1 MATIDSLDIQIS
13 ASAQKASQA
22 IDILVGKLGNLAN
35 ALKIDTSKLENIGK
49 IINLGEVSEQAKT
62 VSENI
67 GNMGAKVSQSMK
79 PIQEQAKKAAKDLS
93 QITEQYKDLGKGF
106 TFSGDT
112 SSLKKQI
119 DSYSNALEK
128 AKLKKQEL
136 EASGKTEGQMYE
148 YAVRDVLKYEN
159 VLESLKSQLSS
170 VEVPHIDLSALNQE
184 ELNNWFNNLPT
195 VAQQAAQS
203 ITSSLGQIEIP
214 KIEGIDTESLNYN
227 ANAMKA
233 VFGEAASEIQNYTE
247 AITRFGEQ
255 AGAVLNQPIKTDLSQ
270 MSTKEL
276 DEWFNNLPSIKAEV
290 EKAAQDI
297 NNTLNQIQQP
307 RSINISTESL
317 NYNADA
323 MKAVFGEAAEG
334 IRNFQDAVQ
343 TLGSQAGKTLN
354 ESMLRMQ
361 ELGERLKNL
370 EIPPIREENLKK
382 LQSSLEKTES
392 KLDELRANLANGL
405 EMGRIAE
412 SVDDKNYVKLQEQ
425 IALTE
430 KQAEAL
436 RAKIQEVEQQSKT
449 NWAQSLS
456 NALGKVASF
465 AKQAHTSLSRI
476 SSVLKR
482 LNTGLNKAVGKFMS
496 LGKSLS
502 HVSKSSK
509 KSELSLS
516 KAFKMIL
523 RYGLGIRSVYTL
535 INKLRRAIIEG
546 FKNLALYS
554 DEVNASIS
562 MLKGSFE
569 TLKNSSA
576 AALSPLLNAIAPAL
590 NAIIQLCIRATNAIN
605 QFLSAIFGK
614 GYWIKAKDQ
623 VVDYADSIK
632 KAGKEA
638 KNGIR
643 QFDELKL
650 ISTDS
655 GNGGGADSNAGD
667 MFETLPIE
675 DRFKEAAEKT
685 KKVLEDLFKPLKA
698 AWDSEGKFVMDSWKY
713 ALDEIKKLA
722 KDIGRDFLEVWN
734 QEETV
739 AMFEDILHIIGDIGI
754 IVGNLAKNFREAWN
768 TNQVGLNIFENI
780 RDILAVIVHNIRL
793 AADYTVEWSKTLD
806 FYPLLSK
813 IEEWTKSLVPVFDSL
828 SGIVTDF
835 YTKVLLPLA
844 KWTLEQGL
852 PDLLQVFIDFND
864 KVDWTILR
872 ANLAEFWQHLEPF
885 AETIGEGLIIFIS
898 RVSDA
903 LANFINSDS
912 FVLFLNSIEEWMDNV
927 TPEQVAD
934 GITKLV
940 EALILFKLAVMGF
953 SGLKTISEIFLTL
966 TTVGTQLGTMFSG
979 LGTAIST
986 VATFFAGLSAP
997 VLLVA
1002 AAIATL
1008 VAGLGLTYA
1017 TNEEVRQ
1024 SFDEAINSIKEGL
1037 QPALEFITNTV
1048 LPDLNN
1054 GWNKLMEVL
1063 SPLGNF
1069 LSGMFV
1075 SIWQDMINPALTY
1088 VGETVLP
1095 KVTSVFENLWNNVL
1109 VPLGNFI
1116 ASVLTPVIQIV
1127 SDVLTIL
1134 WQNIV
1139 VPLADAIG
1147 NILSKAFEGICDIF
1161 NETVIPIVNAV
1172 IDVFQFLWDNVFSP
1186 IVDFLWDTFKPVF
1199 EDVFETIGGL
1209 IDALSQAF
1217 GGLIDFIVGV
1227 FTGNWERAWEGVKD
1241 IFKGIFNGLVS
1252 IVEGVINIIVDGLNF
1267 FLGKFNGVVTSI
1279 GDVIGIDISIPN
1291 IPKVNL
1297 PRFAKGGVFR
1307 GGNPFMAIVND
1318 QPSGQTNVEAP
1329 LKVIKQALREEL
1341 ASFTD
1346 KFNNAQLTPTFEVGQ
1361 FQPMPPPEFDFES
1374 RYQNSYQAAERHIQQ
1389 QYGSGGFGESP
1400 SEMER
1405 IVYNAVYN
1413 ATLAAMRNE
1422 GGKNVNVKIEGDASK
1437 FLNVMLDEYTTRA
1450 MASQSDLIPIFGS

>member
-1 MATIDSLDIQIS
+1 MQIS
-13 ASAQKASQA
+13 ASMEKANQSIKEVVKGLGLITEGLTAITKNSGFEEFSRKAREFSSNFSDIGKQASESMKSISNASEKVAQKANEM
-22 IDILVGKLGNLAN
+22 GKS
-35 ALKIDTSKLENIGK
+35 I
-49 IINLGEVSEQAKT
+49 SE
-62 VSENI
+62 
-67 GNMGAKVSQSMK
+67 SMK
-79 PIQEQAKKAAKDLS
+79 PINEQARKMTKDLS
-93 QITEQYKDLGKGF
+93 QTLSEFQNKYGDLGKGF
-106 TFSGDT
+106 RFTGTDSAIQ
-112 SSLKKQI
+112 KQVEK
-119 DSYSNALEK
+119 YTNALEN
-128 AKLKKQEL
+128 AKLKKHEL
-136 EASGKTEGQMYE
+136 ELSGKTEGQMYE

-214 KIEGIDTESLNYN
+214 KIEGINTESLNYN

-290 EKAAQDI
+290 ERAAQDI

-317 NYNADA
+317 NYNTDA

-354 ESMLRMQ
+354 ESMSRMQ
-361 ELGERLKNL
+361 EFGERLKNL
-370 EIPPIREENLKK
+370 EIPPIREDNLKK

-392 KLDELRANLANGL
+392 KLNELRANLANGL
-405 EMGRIAE
+405 EMGRITE

-436 RAKIQEVEQQSKT
+436 RAKIREVEQQSKT

-523 RYGLGIRSVYTL
+523 RYGLGIRSVYVL
-535 INKLRRAIIEG
+535 FNRMRRAIIEG

-655 GNGGGADSNAGD
+655 GGGGGADSNAGD

-685 KKVLEDLFKPLKA
+685 KKVLEDLFKPLKV

-734 QEETV
+734 QEETI
-739 AMFEDILHIIGDIGI
+739 AMFEDILHIVGDIGLV
-754 IVGNLAKNFREAWN
+754 VGNLAKNFREAWN
-768 TNQVGLNIFENI
+768 TNDVGLHIFENI

-793 AADYTVEWSKTLD
+793 AADYTVKWSETLD
-806 FYPLLSK
+806 FYPLLNK
-813 IEEWTKSLVPVFDSL
+813 LKEWTESLIPVFDSL

-835 YTKVLLPLA
+835 YTQVLLPLA
-844 KWTLEQGL
+844 KWTLEQGI
-852 PDLLQVFIDFND
+852 PDLLQVFIDFNS
-864 KVDWTILR
+864 KVDWEALR
-872 ANLAEFWQHLEPF
+872 SNLSEFWQHLEPF
-885 AETIGEGLIIFIS
+885 AETVGEGLIIFID

-903 LANFINSDS
+903 LANFLNSET
-912 FVLFLNSIEEWMDNV
+912 FVNFLHSIEEWMDNV
-927 TPEQVAD
+927 TPEDVAD
-934 GITKLV
+934 GIEKLAKAFIAFKLSLLGFAAVKTVLPIITNVLALSEKLSNFGGFAFSAGATAQVFDVFKNTKKFTEDQNAFDETTAKLMELKAQLDDGSISLEEYNQRTEEVKNELIDFTARDFKIPGVEYDENGWNTKLV
-940 EALILFKLAVMGF
+940 ELKNKISKWGRDINVDISKKWGTIRENTSMTFDNIKIKISTTWENIKTNASTVWENIKTSLSESWGT
-953 SGLKTISEIFLTL
+953 LKTDASTKFGEIKSNVSEAWENLKSDASDKWNTIKSNLSELWGETKENASNTF
-966 TTVGTQLGTMFSG
+966 GTIKDSITDSWNELKENT
-979 LGTAIST
+979 ST
-986 VATFFAGLSAP
+986 VWDQIKNVIKNPINAIIGFINRLISGVVSGINGMTSALNN
-997 VLLVA
+997 V
-1002 AAIATL
+1002 
-1008 VAGLGLTYA
+1008 
-1017 TNEEVRQ
+1017 
-1024 SFDEAINSIKEGL
+1024 SFD
-1037 QPALEFITNTV
+1037 V
-1048 LPDLNN
+1048 PD
-1054 GWNKLMEVL
+1054 W
-1063 SPLGNF
+1063 
-1069 LSGMFV
+1069 
-1075 SIWQDMINPALTY
+1075 
-1088 VGETVLP
+1088 
-1095 KVTSVFENLWNNVL
+1095 
-1109 VPLGNFI
+1109 
-1116 ASVLTPVIQIV
+1116 
-1127 SDVLTIL
+1127 
-1134 WQNIV
+1134 
-1139 VPLADAIG
+1139 
-1147 NILSKAFEGICDIF
+1147 
-1161 NETVIPIVNAV
+1161 IPG
-1172 IDVFQFLWDNVFSP
+1172 
-1186 IVDFLWDTFKPVF
+1186 
-1199 EDVFETIGGL
+1199 IGG
-1209 IDALSQAF
+1209 STF
-1217 GGLIDFIVGV
+1217 GF
-1227 FTGNWERAWEGVKD
+1227 
-1241 IFKGIFNGLVS
+1241 
-1252 IVEGVINIIVDGLNF
+1252 
-1267 FLGKFNGVVTSI
+1267 
-1279 GDVIGIDISIPN
+1279 N
-1291 IPKVNL
+1291 IPQISVPEIPML
-1297 PRFAKGGVFR
+1297 ATGAVFR
-1307 GGNPFMAIVND
+1307 GGKPFAAIVND
-1318 QPSGQTNVEAP
+1318 QPRGQTNIEAP
-1329 LKVIKQALREEL
+1329 LKVIRQALREEL
-1341 ASFTD
+1341 TSLID
-1346 KFNNAQLTPTFEVGQ
+1346 NVQLTPTFKVGQ

-1374 RYQNSYQAAERHIQQ
+1374 RRQGVYEIAAEVQRENSRA
-1389 QYGSGGFGESP
+1389 YSNSDGYDNY
-1400 SEMER
+1400 SEEASLLMSQNQLLREQNRLLEQILRKPTMEISDVHKAIVRDSMER
-1405 IVYNAVYN
+1405 GGNIHGGNMGRLAVAQELY
-1413 ATLAAMRNE
+1413 R
-1422 GGKNVNVKIEGDASK
+1422 
-1437 FLNVMLDEYTTRA
+1437 
-1450 MASQSDLIPIFGS
+1450 

>member
-1 MATIDSLDIQIS
+1 MATIDNLDIQIS
-13 ASAQKASQA
+13 TSVQKASQA
-22 IDILVGKLGNLAN
+22 IDILIGKLGNLTN
-35 ALKIDTSKLENIGK
+35 ALKIDTSKLESIGK
-49 IINLGEVSEQAKT
+49 NINLGEVSEQAKT

-112 SSLKKQI
+112 SSLKRQI

-148 YAVRDVLKYEN
+148 YAIRDVLKYEN

-203 ITSSLGQIEIP
+203 IASSLGQIEIP
-214 KIEGIDTESLNYN
+214 KIEGIDAESLNYN
-227 ANAMKA
+227 ASAMKS
-233 VFGEAASEIQNYTE
+233 VFGEAASEIQNYTD

-290 EKAAQDI
+290 ERAAQDI

-334 IRNFQDAVQ
+334 IRNFQDAVRI
-343 TLGSQAGKTLN
+343 LGSKAGKTLN
-354 ESMLRMQ
+354 ESMSRMQ
-361 ELGERLKNL
+361 EFGERLKNL

-382 LQSSLEKTES
+382 LQNSLEKTES

-405 EMGRIAE
+405 EMGRITE

-482 LNTGLNKAVGKFMS
+482 MNTGLNKAVGKFIS

-638 KNGIR
+638 KNGTR

-655 GNGGGADSNAGD
+655 GGGGGTDSNAGD

-685 KKVLEDLFKPLKA
+685 KKVLEDLFKPLKS
-698 AWDSEGKFVMDSWKY
+698 AWDSEGKFIMDSWKY

-739 AMFEDILHIIGDIGI
+739 TMFEDILHIVGDIGLV
-754 IVGNLAKNFREAWN
+754 VGNLAKNFREAWN
-768 TNQVGLNIFENI
+768 TNDVGLHIFENI

-793 AADYTVEWSKTLD
+793 AADYTVKWSETLD

-813 IEEWTKSLVPVFDSL
+813 LKEWTESLIPVFDSL

-835 YTKVLLPLA
+835 YTQVLLPLA
-844 KWTLEQGL
+844 KWTLEQGI
-852 PDLLQVFIDFND
+852 PDLLQVFIDFNS
-864 KVDWTILR
+864 KVDWEALR
-872 ANLAEFWQHLEPF
+872 SNLSEFWKHLEPF
-885 AETIGEGLIIFIS
+885 AETVGEGLVIFIE
-898 RVSDA
+898 RVSGA
-903 LANFINSDS
+903 LANFLNSET
-912 FVLFLNSIEEWMDNV
+912 FVNFLHSIEEWMDNV

-934 GITKLV
+934 GIAKLV

-1024 SFDEAINSIKEGL
+1024 SFDEAISSIKEGL

-1054 GWNKLMEVL
+1054 GWEKLMQIL
-1063 SPLGNF
+1063 SPLGEF

-1075 SIWQDMINPALTY
+1075 SIWQDMINPALSY
-1088 VGETVLP
+1088 IGETVLP
-1095 KVTSVFENLWNNVL
+1095 KVISVFENLWNNVL
-1109 VPLGNFI
+1109 VPLGNFL
-1116 ASVLTPVIQIV
+1116 ASVLAPVIQIV

-1134 WQNIV
+1134 WQNVV

-1147 NILSKAFEGICDIF
+1147 NILAKAFEGICDIF
-1161 NETVIPIVNAV
+1161 NEIVIPIVGAV
-1172 IDVFQFLWDNVFSP
+1172 IDIFQFLWDNVFSP
-1186 IVDFLWDTFKPVF
+1186 MVDYLWDTFKPVF
-1199 EDVFETIGGL
+1199 EDVFEAIGGI
-1209 IDALSQAF
+1209 IDGLSQAF
-1217 GGLIDFIVGV
+1217 GGLIDFITGI
-1227 FTGNWERAWEGVKD
+1227 FTRDWERAWEGIKD

-1252 IVEGVINIIVDGLNF
+1252 IVEGVVNIVIDGLNF
-1267 FLGKFNGVVTSI
+1267 FLSRFNNIVSAI
-1279 GDVIGIDISIPN
+1279 GTVIGISVEIPD
-1291 IPKVNL
+1291 IPKVSL
-1297 PRFAKGGVFR
+1297 PRLATGGIVYKPTYAEIGEAGKEGILPLTNHAAMSQLVNEIMASAG
-1307 GGNPFMAIVND
+1307 GGNQYDNGYD
-1318 QPSGQTNVEAP
+1318 NYSEEASLLMSQNRL
-1329 LKVIKQALREEL
+1329 LKRQNEL
-1341 ASFTD
+1341 LEQLVKKEFGISKSDIGKAARDYSIEY
-1346 KFNNAQLTPTFEVGQ
+1346 FNRTGNPAYQ
-1361 FQPMPPPEFDFES
+1361 F
-1374 RYQNSYQAAERHIQQ
+1374 
-1389 QYGSGGFGESP
+1389 
-1400 SEMER
+1400 
-1405 IVYNAVYN
+1405 
-1413 ATLAAMRNE
+1413 
-1422 GGKNVNVKIEGDASK
+1422 
-1437 FLNVMLDEYTTRA
+1437 
-1450 MASQSDLIPIFGS
+1450 